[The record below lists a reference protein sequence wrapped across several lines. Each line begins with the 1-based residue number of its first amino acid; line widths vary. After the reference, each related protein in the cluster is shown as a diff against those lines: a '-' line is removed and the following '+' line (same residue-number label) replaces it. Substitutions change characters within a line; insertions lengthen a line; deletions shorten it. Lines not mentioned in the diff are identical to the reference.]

1 MKAFLLDD
9 PQQRELTPEE
19 LAREGVFNQRL
30 GTEPKEYQPTMD
42 WLKNKNGYIEQD
54 IVELKPAMPNLEE
67 ICNKFIDEHRHDE
80 DEVRFILLGEG
91 IFDIRSS
98 KDQWMRV
105 KVEQGDLI
113 VVPAGRYH
121 RFTLTEKKT
130 ICCVRLFK
138 DKSGWVPAYRSQELV
153 TPCHSEQPSPS

>member
-9 PQQRELTPEE
+9 PRKRDLTGEE
-19 LAREGVFNQRL
+19 LAQEGVLNQKL
-30 GTEPKEYQPTMD
+30 GTRPQEYQSTMD
-42 WLKNKNGYIEQD
+42 GLKKKNGYIEQD
-54 IVELKPAMPNLEE
+54 IVELNPAMSNLQE

-91 IFDIRSS
+91 IFDIRSQ

-121 RFTLTEKKT
+121 RFTLTEKKN
-130 ICCVRLFK
+130 IRCVRLFK

-153 TPCHSEQPSPS
+153 NSEKK